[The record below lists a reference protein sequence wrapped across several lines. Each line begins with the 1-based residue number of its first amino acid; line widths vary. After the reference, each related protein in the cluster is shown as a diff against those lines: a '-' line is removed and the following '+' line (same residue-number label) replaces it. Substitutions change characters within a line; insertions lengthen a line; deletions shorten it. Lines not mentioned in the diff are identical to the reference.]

1 VVSHAGLLRASGK
14 TSGTAV
20 DVRIATGTSDDPD
33 GGVAEGRLLRR
44 LAEALV
50 REREDLDAART
61 ACLER
66 LGEGGTV
73 HAVAVIA
80 SFDGINRVADA
91 TGIRL
96 DPESWA
102 SGAES
107 IVEQLELGALRDARE

>member
-1 VVSHAGLLRASGK
+1 MVSHAGLLRASGK

-91 TGIRL
+91 TGIGVDR
-96 DPESWA
+96 EMYE
-102 SGAES
+102 SGANS
-107 IVEQLELGALRDARE
+107 IIETLDLERIRGDRA